1 MRMLLLFVFSFLL
14 SVISNSANA
23 QIKGDSATAAGGNF
37 NTSRSRISWMGS
49 NYRKEWNTPITVPLI
64 QLSKEHGGLTPDK
77 KGGGKQTK
85 SLRLKDPNGRE
96 YTLRSI
102 AKFITSKTFPDTTLQ
117 SEAAADLI
125 ADGISASYPYVALSI
140 PVLAKAAGVPHND
153 VKLVYIPDDP
163 ALGKYKEDFANM
175 LALYEARYPDSVKKV
190 YNSDDV
196 IEKLEKDNDND
207 VDQAALLKIRILD
220 MFIMD
225 LDRHEGQWSWGAY
238 DQGKGKVFYPLAKD
252 RDQAFYI
259 NRGIL
264 PGFIKGKSLVPQ
276 LEGFKA
282 KAHDITR
289 FNFAARNFDRVFLN
303 QLSEQDW
310 QQAVDKFVP
319 LMTDAVIENALAQQP
334 REIRDISSG
343 FIVQTLKE
351 RRNFI
356 TAEVMQYY
364 RFLAGAVD
372 IGGSNKK
379 ELFEITRNDDGSV
392 LVQVYKTNSEGE
404 KSYKMYERKFD
415 PAVTREIRLY
425 GKGGEDKFLVQ
436 GSDSRIKIRMIGGDG
451 KDMFENT
458 TKSNGG
464 IVYDRRDGENTVT
477 GSFRNKMANDSI
489 VNLQT
494 PFKQKLPK
502 DKDSSYN
509 WANYKY
515 PLFSVFGTLG
525 FNPDDGIYLGPT
537 FKIVSHGFRKSPY
550 KSFHQFKGLYAF
562 STKATRVSYNNEFI
576 SVFGHKTDIISE
588 IDYKGPNNTTN
599 FFGYGMN
606 SVYDKTKTG
615 KFRYY
620 RIRYD
625 LGDITMQIR
634 HRFSN
639 KVMFAVGPTFQFYS
653 YDSTDKFNKAR
664 NVELNPLS
672 GLNQGVFDKRQ
683 SYFGA
688 KLDLNIDTRNNPVL
702 PGKGFNWNTSFSYL
716 SGNNNKSYDNVS
728 QLNTDFSFYVSLV
741 KNWLVWANH
750 TGFGVTMGDNFEFY
764 QAQYLGSKQEL
775 RGYRRER
782 FAGRSK
788 FFNQT
793 ELRLKLAN
801 LKTYL
806 FPASFG
812 MFAFVDAGRVW
823 VKNDNVSKMG
833 TGFGGG
839 FWIAPM
845 NKLLISISYAVSSED
860 SIPLFGFGWKF

>member
-1 MRMLLLFVFSFLL
+1 M
-14 SVISNSANA
+14 
-23 QIKGDSATAAGGNF
+23 T
-37 NTSRSRISWMGS
+37 WMGT
-49 NYRKEWNTPITVPLI
+49 NYRKEWNTPITVPVI
-64 QLSKEHGGLTPDK
+64 QLSKEHGGLKAIK

-85 SLRLKDPNGRE
+85 SLRLEDPNKRE

-102 AKFITSKTFPDTTLQ
+102 AKFITSKTFPDTTMQ

-140 PVLAKAAGVPHND
+140 PVLAEAAGIPHTN

-163 ALGKYKEDFANM
+163 GLGDFRGDFGNM
-175 LALYEARYPDSVKKV
+175 LALYEERYPDSVKKG

-238 DQGKGKVFYPLAKD
+238 DHGKGKMFFPLAKD

-264 PGFIKGKSLVPQ
+264 PGLIKGKSLVPQ

-303 QLSEQDW
+303 ELSEQDW
-310 QQAVDKFVP
+310 QQTVDKFVP
-319 LMTDAVIENALAQQP
+319 LMTDAVIDKAMAQQP
-334 REIRDISSG
+334 AEIRDISSG
-343 FIVQTLKE
+343 KIAQALKE
-351 RRNFI
+351 RRNYI

-364 RFLAGAVD
+364 RFLAQIVSVN
-372 IGGSNKK
+372 GSNKK
-379 ELFEITRNDDGSV
+379 ELFEINRNEDGSV
-392 LVQVYKTNSEGE
+392 LVQVYKTNNAGE
-404 KSYKMYERKFD
+404 KSFKMYERKFD
-415 PAVTREIRLY
+415 PLVTSEIRLY
-425 GKGGEDKFLVQ
+425 GKDGDDKFSVQ
-436 GSDSRIKIRMIGGDG
+436 GTNDRIKIRMIGGDG
-451 KDMFENT
+451 QDLFENT
-458 TKSNGG
+458 SKSSAKL
-464 IVYDRRDGENTVT
+464 IVYDRGDGQNTIAGPFKV
-477 GSFRNKMANDSI
+477 KMANDSI
-489 VNLQT
+489 ANSYT

-502 DKDSSYN
+502 DKDSTYN
-509 WANYKY
+509 WASFKY
-515 PLFSVFGTLG
+515 NLFSVFGTLG
-525 FNPDDGIYLGPT
+525 YNPDDGIYLGPT
-537 FKIVSHGFRKSPY
+537 FKIINHGFRKSPY

-562 STKATRVSYNNEFI
+562 STKATRISYNNEFI
-576 SVFGHKTDIISE
+576 GVFGHNTDITSE

-606 SVYDKTKTG
+606 SVYDKTKKD
-615 KFRYY
+615 KFKFY

-625 LGDITMQIR
+625 LGDITLQLR
-634 HRFSN
+634 HRFST
-639 KVMFAVGPTFQFYS
+639 KASLSFGPTFQFYS
-653 YDSTDKFNKAR
+653 YDSTDEFNKAR
-664 NVELNPLS
+664 NVELNSAS
-672 GLNQGVFDKRQ
+672 GLNQGIFDKNQ
-683 SYFGA
+683 SYIGA
-688 KLDLNIDTRNNPVL
+688 KLGLNIDTRNNQVL
-702 PGKGFNWNTSFSYL
+702 PGRGFCWNTTFSFL
-716 SGNNNKSYDNVS
+716 SGNNSKSYDHVS
-728 QLNTDFSFYVSLV
+728 MLYSDFSFYVSLV
-741 KNWLVWANH
+741 KNKLVWANR
-750 TGFGVTMGDNFEFY
+750 TGFGVTMAENMNFEFY
-764 QAQYLGSKQEL
+764 QAQYLGSKEDL
-775 RGYRRER
+775 RGYRKER
-782 FAGRSK
+782 FAGKSK

-812 MFAFVDAGRVW
+812 MFAFFDAG
-823 VKNDNVSKMG
+823 KVSAPAPYDTGSMG

-845 NKLLISISYAVSSED
+845 NKLLISVSYAVSGED
-860 SIPLFGFGWKF
+860 KIPLFGFGWKF